1 MKVYVV
7 SECID
12 GENGY
17 REVIKVFSTLEKA
30 KEYVNSQDDKIMGT
44 WFDDE
49 YETYLIEEFEVDKLQ
64 NQ

>member
-1 MKVYVV
+1 MSIEREGNKMKVYVV

-30 KEYVNSQDDKIMGT
+30 KDFPK
-44 WFDDE
+44 
-49 YETYLIEEFEVDKLQ
+49 
-64 NQ
+64 